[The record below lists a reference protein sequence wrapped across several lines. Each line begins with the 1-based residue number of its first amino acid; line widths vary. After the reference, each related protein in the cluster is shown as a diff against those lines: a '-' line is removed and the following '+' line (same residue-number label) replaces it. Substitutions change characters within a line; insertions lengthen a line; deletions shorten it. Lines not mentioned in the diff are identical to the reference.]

1 MSLGLAPGTTF
12 AGYRVQSIVGRGG
25 MGVVYRATELSL
37 QRPVALKLIA
47 PELAEDEDFRRRFL
61 RESRLAASLEHP
73 NVVPIYEAGEHERQL
88 YLAMRYVEGSDLR
101 TVLKRDGPL
110 APERT
115 LGLLAQIA
123 DALDA
128 AHRRGLVHRDVK
140 PANVLLDD
148 DGHAYL
154 TDFGVTKQLGGD
166 STESGQ
172 LVGTLDYLAPEQI
185 RGDPID
191 ARADIYALAC
201 VIYQCLTGAA
211 PFHRATEAE
220 TLWAHMQEEPP
231 QLPQHPALTP
241 VLKKGL
247 AKARD
252 DRYGSCA
259 ELIEEARAA
268 LARGRVR
275 RALLRRRHAILTAG
289 LLALAATTTAAIV
302 AITKDDGPRPPP
314 AGDGIAAISADG
326 AGVGSF
332 TEAGTAPSNI
342 AVGEGAVWVLNADTD
357 TIARIDPE
365 TKRVVKVFR
374 AGARLSDLAA
384 GGGALWVGHGSGQ
397 LNVTAR
403 VSRVDPESGAIT
415 RTVRLPVGS
424 GEDRGPPSVGYP
436 RLAVGAGAVW
446 ASSRDETMSRID
458 AATGRVVESIDVDV
472 GQSTI
477 AAGAEGVWF
486 LGEEGSSVMSVDPR
500 TNRVGQEI
508 AIPSASLGAI
518 AVGAGSVWATSPQE
532 GLLWRIEPEAD
543 PPIVRSIELAA
554 GAGYLAFG
562 EGAAWVANYGNGTV
576 YRIDPRTND
585 VAAVAD
591 VGASQAIAAGAG
603 AAWASVA
610 AGGKDGTLPASR
622 CSDVASGG
630 QEPDVLI
637 ASDLP
642 LQGVGAFV
650 ARGVDD
656 TIRFVLKEHGFTA
669 GRYVVGYQSCDDS
682 TAQTG
687 FYEQRRCAAN
697 ANAYAN
703 AHRLVALVGP
713 LNSYCA
719 QAQIATLNQAP
730 GGPLAM
736 VTPSASFP
744 NLTRSRFA
752 PPELGLRGDPD
763 VYYPTGVR
771 NFFRLTARDDQ
782 RESATAVLSK
792 RLGLDG
798 VYLLRDRA
806 YPADDTFEDAY
817 RWAAS
822 RLGVRIAG
830 AAEFDGSEKR
840 YDALAVRVARSGA
853 DGVVIYDEVY
863 NGGDQLLKALRA
875 RLGRRI
881 AIIIGEGFLEIPDVI
896 ELAGPAARGAYMT
909 ALYLPPDAFAPTPA
923 LERLTRELGD
933 AAHGEGAL
941 QAAEATEVVLRAIE
955 RSDGTRASVLRQL
968 QTVRVDDGLFGAYRF
983 DRGGDMTPARVAVL
997 RITGS
1002 TPASVRLPSAL
1013 QGAVID
1019 RVLTLPA
1026 SLEE

>member
-1 MSLGLAPGTTF
+1 MSVHLAPGTTF

-73 NVVPIYEAGEHERQL
+73 NVVPIYEAGEHDGQL

-115 LGLLAQIA
+115 LGVLAQIA

-201 VIYQCLTGAA
+201 VLYPCLTGAA

-247 AKARD
+247 AKDRD
-252 DRYGSCA
+252 ERYPSCA
-259 ELIEEARAA
+259 DLIDDARAA
-268 LARGRVR
+268 LARGRVP
-275 RALLRRRHAILTAG
+275 RALLRRRHAILSAG
-289 LLALAATTTAAIV
+289 LLVLAATTTTAIV
-302 AITKDDGPRPPP
+302 TITKHDGPRPPP
-314 AGDGIAAISADG
+314 VGNGIAAIDAKG
-326 AGVGSF
+326 HLVSF
-332 TEAGTAPSNI
+332 TEATTAPSNI
-342 AVGEGAVWVLNADTD
+342 AVGDGAVWFLNAEDD
-357 TIARIDPE
+357 TISRIDPD
-365 TKRVVKVFR
+365 TRKVVKVFT
-374 AGARLSDLAA
+374 AGARPSDLAA
-384 GGGALWVGHGSGQ
+384 GAGALWIGSGAGEPT
-397 LNVTAR
+397 LTAK
-403 VSRVDPESGAIT
+403 VSRVDPDSGAISH
-415 RTVRLPVGS
+415 RVKLPVGTGGRTS
-424 GEDRGPPSVGYP
+424 TPSEGYP

-446 ASSRDETMSRID
+446 AGNPDATVSRID
-458 AATGRVVESIDVDV
+458 PATGRAVESIDVGV

-486 LGEEGSSVMSVDPR
+486 LSWDRPRSVMSIDPR
-500 TNRVGQEI
+500 TNRLDQAI
-508 AIPSASLGAI
+508 AINSDFLKAV
-518 AVGAGSVWATSPQE
+518 AVGAGSVWVTSPQD
-532 GLLWRIEPEAD
+532 GLLWRIQPG
-543 PPIVRSIELAA
+543 PHPIPRPIEVGVGITYVAYGD
-554 GAGYLAFG
+554 GAV
-562 EGAAWVANYGNGTV
+562 WVANYNNGTV
-576 YRIDPRTND
+576 SRIDPRTND
-585 VAAVAD
+585 VTARVD
-591 VGASQAIAAGAG
+591 VGASQALAAGAG
-603 AAWASVA
+603 AAWVSAA
-610 AGGKDGTLPASR
+610 AGAKDGTLPASR
-622 CSDVASGG
+622 CSEVASGG
-630 QEPDVLI
+630 QQPDVLI
-637 ASDLP
+637 ASDLT
-642 LQGVGAFV
+642 LQGREGTLS
-650 ARGVDD
+650 RGLAD

-682 TAQTG
+682 TAQTSS
-687 FYEQRRCAAN
+687 YEQRRCTAN
-697 ANAYAN
+697 ANAYAH
-703 AHRLVALVGP
+703 ADRLVAVIGP
-713 LNSYCA
+713 VYSFCA
-719 QAQIATLNQAP
+719 EAQIPTLNQAP

-736 VTPSASFP
+736 ITPSASFP
-744 NLTRSRFA
+744 NLTRGRFA
-752 PPELGLRGDPD
+752 PPEWGLRGEPD
-763 VYYPTGVR
+763 VYYPTGRR
-771 NFFRLTARDDQ
+771 NFFRMTARDDQ
-782 RESATAVLSK
+782 AESAGALLAK

-806 YPADDTFEDAY
+806 VTVADTFEDAY

-822 RLGVRIAG
+822 RLGVRVAG

-840 YDALAVRVARSGA
+840 YDALAARVARSGA
-853 DGVVIYDEVY
+853 DGVVIYGQVY
-863 NGGDQLLKALRA
+863 NGGDRLLKALRA
-875 RLGRRI
+875 RLGPRA
-881 AIIIGEGFLEIPDVI
+881 AIMVGEGFGQIPEVI
-896 ELAGPAARGAYMT
+896 ELAGPAARGVYT
-909 ALYLPPDAFAPTPA
+909 TTLYPPPDAFAPTPA
-923 LERLTRELGD
+923 LGRLTRELGD
-933 AAHGEGAL
+933 AAHGLFAL

-968 QTVRVDDGLFGAYRF
+968 QTMRVDDGLFGAYRF
-983 DRGGDMTPARVAVL
+983 DRGGDITPARVAVL

-1002 TPASVRLPSAL
+1002 TPANLRLPSYL

-1019 RVLTLPA
+1019 RVLTLPP